1 MTALRHHRH
10 GSVFVGRI
18 IVVVAC
24 ILVLGV
30 NALIFKEACA
40 PQHPLP
46 VLKVVAVMTLV
57 WMFVGAFAVCRRMAW
72 GRPLML
78 TFLYAGSFAA
88 CLWGLI
94 ILATADRTLAGGLK
108 PTFIATAVYFITSL
122 VLTHSKHVR
131 RLTSRAYE

>member
-1 MTALRHHRH
+1 MTAHHHRHH
-10 GSVFVGRI
+10 GSVFVGRV

-24 ILVLGV
+24 LLVLGV
-30 NALIFKEACA
+30 NALIFEQASA

-46 VLKVVAVMTLV
+46 VLKVVTVMTLV
-57 WMFVGAFAVCRRMAW
+57 WMYTGAFAVCRRMPW

-78 TFLYAGSFAA
+78 TILYAGSFAA

-108 PTFIATAVYFITSL
+108 PTFIATVVYFITSL
-122 VLTHSKHVR
+122 VLTHSRHVR

>member
-1 MTALRHHRH
+1 MSGRHRHH
-10 GSVFVGRI
+10 GNVFVGRVI
-18 IVVVAC
+18 LGVAC
-24 ILVLGV
+24 LLVLSV
-30 NALIFKEACA
+30 NALIFQQASA

-46 VLKVVAVMTLV
+46 VLKVVMVMSLV
-57 WMFVGAFAVCRRMAW
+57 WMFTGAWAVGRRLTW

-78 TFLYAGSFAA
+78 AILYASALASGV
-88 CLWGLI
+88 WGLI

-108 PTFIATAVYFITSL
+108 PTFIATAVYFVTSL